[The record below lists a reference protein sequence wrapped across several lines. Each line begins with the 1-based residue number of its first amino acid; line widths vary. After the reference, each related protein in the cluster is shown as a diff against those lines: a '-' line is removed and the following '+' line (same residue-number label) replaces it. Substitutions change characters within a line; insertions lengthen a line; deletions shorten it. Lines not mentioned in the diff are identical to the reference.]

1 MTDLTIGTGSR
12 RVEPDSTTL
21 WPDYATP
28 ADLTTIE
35 AQPLSTRGLPETTY
49 DVLRRA
55 ARLWPDRTAIT
66 TMPEAA
72 RWQDGASRTYAELFA
87 DVTRTANLLHALGVR
102 RGDAVA
108 LLAPNGAE
116 LITALLASQ
125 VAGVAAPINAGL
137 SAEHIVELLR
147 RSGARVL
154 VCAGPGIDPRLW
166 SLATRVADAVGIE
179 AMVLLGPAGPEPVG
193 HPDASRV
200 VVLAEAAAAQ
210 SAAAFHGEPPRADD
224 IAALFHTGGTTGT
237 PKLAAHTHANEVVDA
252 WSLAAIPILDD
263 DSVVFAGLPLFHV
276 NALVVTLLAPML
288 RGQSTVWA
296 GPAGYRDPALYAE
309 FWRIV
314 EHYRVAAMSAVP
326 TTYAVLARCPVD
338 ADISSL
344 RVAMVGASALPAG
357 VRRDFEAATS
367 VPLLEGYG
375 LTEGTCASVRGFVG
389 DHREGAVG
397 QRMPYQ
403 RMKAIEV
410 LDDGTWADLPAG
422 AVGVLAIHG
431 PTVFPGYVVG
441 RVADGFL
448 LDGLGKLR
456 DGWLETGD
464 LGSVDEDGFVSLVGR
479 AKDLIIR
486 GGHNIDPAV
495 IEGALLSHPEV
506 TGANAVGRP
515 DAHSGEVPVAY
526 VTVAAGA
533 TTSEEDLVRWA
544 AERVPEAVA
553 APKHVHLVD
562 ELPVTLV
569 GKPYKPAL
577 RADAA
582 RREIADAL
590 GDVEGVVEVVSAVD
604 DGSVVVTVTVD
615 GTAAVRAV
623 EEILARYALRTEVHS
638 TDGRTSEVTS

>member
-1 MTDLTIGTGSR
+1 MNDTTIGAGR
-12 RVEPDSTTL
+12 AQAEPDPDTL
-21 WPDYATP
+21 WPDYASP
-28 ADLTTIE
+28 EDLTTIE
-35 AQPLSTRGLPETTY
+35 SKPLSTRGLPETTY

-72 RWQDGASRTYAELFA
+72 RWQDGASRTYAELA
-87 DVTRTANLLHALGVR
+87 SDVTRTANLLHSLGVR

-137 SAEHIVELLR
+137 NAEHIVELLT

-154 VCAGPGIDPRLW
+154 VCAGPGIDPRVW
-166 SLATRVADAVGIE
+166 SLASTVADAAGIE
-179 AMVLLGPAGPEPVG
+179 VLIALGPAGPGPVQ
-193 HPDASRV
+193 HPDATRV
-200 VVLAEAAAAQ
+200 VFLADAAAAHP
-210 SAAAFHGEPPRADD
+210 AAEFTGEPPRADD

-276 NALVVTLLAPML
+276 NALVVTLLAPQF

-296 GPAGYRDPALYAE
+296 GPAGYRDPALYRE

-314 EHYRVAAMSAVP
+314 EHHRVAAMSAVP
-326 TTYAVLARCPVD
+326 TTYAVLAGCPVD

-344 RVAMVGASALPAG
+344 RVAMVGASALPPG
-357 VRRDFEAATS
+357 VRRDFEAATG

-403 RMKAIEV
+403 RMKAVEV
-410 LDDGTWADLPAG
+410 LDDGTWVDLPAG
-422 AVGVLAIHG
+422 ETGVLAIHG

-441 RVADGFL
+441 RVADGFV

-464 LGSVDEDGFVSLVGR
+464 LGSVDDDGFVSLVGR

-526 VTVAAGA
+526 VTVAADA
-533 TTSEEDLVRWA
+533 STSEEHLVRWA
-544 AERVPEAVA
+544 AERVTEAVA

-590 GDVEGVVEVVSAVD
+590 ASVDGVVEVIGAVD
-604 DGSVVVTVTVD
+604 DGTVILTVTVD
-615 GTAAVRAV
+615 GTADVRAV
-623 EEILARYALRTEVHS
+623 DEILARYAMRTVVHS
-638 TDGRTSEVTS
+638 TDGRTSEPAS